1 MPARVET
8 RGRSRALQALYA
20 WDVRGD
26 HEDLIRI
33 ATMAWDDLNVAA
45 GEREFAEKLI
55 RWIAASRTQLDSDL
69 AEVTT
74 HWRIERLG
82 AIERCILRL
91 GVAEFAQGLT
101 PPKVVIQEYVRLAE
115 RYGSA
120 RAASFVNG
128 VLDAHARRVGV
139 LA

>member
-1 MPARVET
+1 M
-8 RGRSRALQALYA
+8 
-20 WDVRGD
+20 
-26 HEDLIRI
+26 RI
-33 ATMAWDDLNVAA
+33 ASQAWDDLQVPPA
-45 GEREFAEKLI
+45 EREFAEKLI
-55 RWIAASRTQLDSDL
+55 RWIAASRVQLDSDL

-82 AIERCILRL
+82 VIERCILRL

-128 VLDAHARRVGV
+128 VLDAHARRVGALV
-139 LA
+139 

>member
-1 MPARVET
+1 M
-8 RGRSRALQALYA
+8 
-20 WDVRGD
+20 
-26 HEDLIRI
+26 RI
-33 ATMAWDDLNVAA
+33 ASQAWDDLQVPP

-55 RWIAASRTQLDSDL
+55 RWIAASRVQLDSDL

-82 AIERCILRL
+82 VIERCILRL

-128 VLDAHARRVGV
+128 VLAAHARRVGALV
-139 LA
+139 

>member
-20 WDVRGD
+20 WDVRD
-26 HEDLIRI
+26 DDDLLRI
-33 ATMAWDDLNVAA
+33 ATLAWDDLQVPAV
-45 GEREFAEKLI
+45 EREFAEKLI
-55 RWIAASRTQLDSDL
+55 RWIAASRAQLDADL

-91 GVAEFAQGLT
+91 GIAEFAQGVT

-128 VLDAHARRVGV
+128 VLDAHARRVGA